1 MKWLW
6 RSLAFTILIVSYIS
20 APHLASAAPLQLGAP
35 YGVVRAAFA
44 KVDEVYRARQ
54 RVLEVRAPH
63 FGGVVWEKADFTF
76 NSTNHLASVTLST
89 THDSFAHIKTL
100 MADALAKVDAAPP
113 GQEGLAQD
121 AEGDVQIRICE
132 GADGAITVTFQR
144 TAI

>member
-1 MKWLW
+1 L
-6 RSLAFTILIVSYIS
+6 
-20 APHLASAAPLQLGAP
+20 AAPLQLGAP

-44 KVDEVYRARQ
+44 NVDEMYRARQ

-63 FGGVVWEKADFTF
+63 FGGVVWEKADFAF
-76 NSTNHLASVTLST
+76 DAANHLASVTLST
-89 THDSFAHIKTL
+89 THHSFAHIKTF
-100 MADALAKVDAAPP
+100 MAAALAKVDAAPP

-132 GADGAITVTFQR
+132 APDGAITVTFQR

>member
-1 MKWLW
+1 L
-6 RSLAFTILIVSYIS
+6 FVSYLS
-20 APHLASAAPLQLGAP
+20 APYLALAAPLQLGAP

-63 FGGVVWEKADFTF
+63 FAGVVWEKADFTF
-76 NSTNHLASVTLST
+76 NATNHLASVTLST
-89 THDSFAHIKTL
+89 THDSFAHINTL
-100 MADALAKVDAAPP
+100 MADALAKVDAGPP

-121 AEGDVQIRICE
+121 EEGDVQIRICE
-132 GADGAITVTFQR
+132 ASDGAITVTFRR